1 LDEGR
6 GRDIVIASGIGLETL
21 IARSEATKQS
31 ILPFARRDGLLRFA
45 RNDGKCKYDFART
58 DKCKYDC
65 AISRRDFARVVQVP
79 LPL

>member
-45 RNDGKCKYDFART
+45 RNDGKCKYD
-58 DKCKYDC
+58 C